1 MIRPRKRLSFFV
13 SKVTCEMLRQ
23 DFGSAKPGSAIA
35 AIGTVEPSGQPR
47 SKRNPRKRFARK
59 ASLELD

>member
-1 MIRPRKRLSFFV
+1 
-13 SKVTCEMLRQ
+13 MLRQ

-47 SKRNPRKRFARK
+47 SKRNPCKRFARK